1 MLIRTGALK
10 TPRSRSAPV
19 VPAMPASSVGARG
32 SVLFDGVSGY
42 YSYTKTNS
50 WNFADG
56 NWHVAVLTRTDITRS
71 DFNHYYVSAGGQGSP
86 NNVQLALINNKWTAI
101 VQGSSGSQVTL
112 TQPGT
117 QARDYLWSVV
127 VLQRNGTTLEILQC
141 PLGGT
146 PVSLGST
153 TWATPTAITP
163 TSAQPIT
170 VGTRSSSPSL
180 RYCWNPLSWMIKGQ
194 GALSVAQIQALAA
207 GQDPSTLG
215 VTLDVYTRFD
225 QAVAT
230 LVDSSGNGNT
240 ATRNGTVYPRGGAPF
255 SGLPLTISNDNIQGR
270 VYQRSVGFT
279 HKQITF
285 SGNYADSPTGIEAR
299 IVSGSGAGTEILPW
313 TPCSIPAAGQWQVTF
328 TVPQGKNYVL
338 EVRHSDT
345 PSRFQRSLHHFG
357 VGIILLYTGQ
367 SNAANQFVSGQT
379 AFVAPPSFMFD
390 GAIYNPDFSGY
401 QDLRFQGFLNGAG
414 VLQVINNLA
423 TALNIPIGVVNGAT
437 SGSPLTVGTINW
449 LNYTNLSSP
458 YQKFKTGLQAV
469 GGDCEGIL
477 WFQGEADADNN
488 VSRTVYEAALPTVV
502 TQMRSEV
509 GRSSSD
515 LPFFC
520 WVLGRRLSTEQG
532 TWAAIRG
539 AHSNLIDSMPNTYPI
554 GGAFDLPM
562 TDTLHYNAVGY
573 ARLGNRASQALLNRV
588 LPASYPTA
596 MRGGRI
602 ASASF
607 SGSVVTVTVNLIT
620 GTALQGATGN
630 TGITGF
636 LVKNGSGVAQTITSA
651 AIVGANTVELTLASP
666 PATGWTVEY
675 LATSVLDVT
684 NLLYTNAAVI
694 GISDTQTLPVLPTFT
709 AITL

>member
-10 TPRSRSAPV
+10 TPHSRSAPV
-19 VPAMPASSVGARG
+19 VPAMPASSVDARG

-42 YSYTKTNS
+42 YSYAKTGS
-50 WNFADG
+50 WNFPDG

-112 TQPGT
+112 TQTTT
-117 QARDYLWSVV
+117 QARDYLWSVL

-146 PVSLGST
+146 PVSLAST
-153 TWATPTAITP
+153 IWASPIAITP

-170 VGTRSSSPSL
+170 VGTRSSFPAQ
-180 RYCWNPLSWMIKGQ
+180 RYCWNPLCWMIKGQ
-194 GALSVAQIQALAA
+194 DALSLAQIQALAA
-207 GQDPSTLG
+207 GQDPSSIG

-225 QAVAT
+225 QAAAT
-230 LVDSSGNGNT
+230 LVDSSGNSNT

-255 SGLPLTISNDNIQGR
+255 SGLPITISNDNIQGR
-270 VYQRSVGFT
+270 VYQRSAGGSS
-279 HKQITF
+279 KQITF
-285 SGNYADSPTGIEAR
+285 SGNYADSPAGIEAR

-313 TPCSIPAAGQWQVTF
+313 TPCSIPAAGLWQVIL

-357 VGIILLYTGQ
+357 VGMILVYTGQ

-379 AFVAPPSFMFD
+379 AFVAPTSFMFD
-390 GAIYNPDFSGY
+390 GAIYNPDSGGY

-414 VLQVINNLA
+414 VLQVINTLA
-423 TALNIPIGVVNGAT
+423 AALNIPVGVVNGAT

-449 LNYTNLSSP
+449 LNYTNPSSP

-488 VSRTVYEAALPTVV
+488 VSRATYETALPTVV
-502 TQMRSEV
+502 TQIRSEV
-509 GRSSSD
+509 GRNSSD

-520 WVLGRRLSTEQG
+520 WILGRRLSGEQG

-539 AHSNLIDSMPNTYPI
+539 AHSNLIDSMPHTYPI

-562 TDTLHYNAVGY
+562 TDALHYNAAGY
-573 ARLGNRASQALLNRV
+573 ARLGNRTSQALLNRL
-588 LPASYPTA
+588 LPASFATG

-602 ASASF
+602 TGATF
-607 SGSVVTVTVNLIT
+607 SGNVITVTVDPVT
-620 GTALQGATGN
+620 GTALQGATG
-630 TGITGF
+630 
-636 LVKNGSGVAQTITSA
+636 
-651 AIVGANTVELTLASP
+651 IV
-666 PATGWTVEY
+666 
-675 LATSVLDVT
+675 
-684 NLLYTNAAVI
+684 
-694 GISDTQTLPVLPTFT
+694 
-709 AITL
+709 